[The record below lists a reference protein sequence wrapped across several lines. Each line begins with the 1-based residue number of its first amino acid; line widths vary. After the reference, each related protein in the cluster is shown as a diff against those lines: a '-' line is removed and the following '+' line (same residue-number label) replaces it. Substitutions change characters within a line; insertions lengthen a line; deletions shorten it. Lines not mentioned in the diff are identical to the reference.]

1 MHGCMALLAFLEL
14 PLALQSIFA
23 NLPPFRKSI
32 SKPGGD
38 FAAWRS
44 FGSQGA
50 FSQTISKL
58 KNHFVAILK
67 LGDHFIAIW
76 KFENH
81 LVAKGHFRS
90 TWRIWQGVAMGL
102 RNHFAAGCHFRS
114 PFRSCKMGL
123 GGCEMALVCQRGVSQ
138 LRNTLRNGALAAKF
152 SLVLCAF
159 VFKRP

>member
-1 MHGCMALLAFLEL
+1 MHGHEVFLAFLEL
-14 PLALQSIFA
+14 PLALQSVFA
-23 NLPPFRKSI
+23 NLPPFHKSI

-102 RNHFAAGCHFRS
+102 RNHFGAKWDFRS
-114 PFRSCKMGL
+114 RVPFS
-123 GGCEMALVCQRGVSQ
+123 QPISQ
-138 LRNTLRNGALAAKF
+138 LRNGVGRLRNGTHVPKGCFAAAKHP
-152 SLVLCAF
+152 A
-159 VFKRP
+159 K